1 MIDVLLETL
10 FAIVVGI
17 SLMITVLITEV
28 FFGGV
33 TVLGFFVLWAVI
45 VLVVWTFFVLPYIY

>member
-1 MIDVLLETL
+1 MINVPLETL

-28 FFGGV
+28 F
-33 TVLGFFVLWAVI
+33 
-45 VLVVWTFFVLPYIY
+45 LVA